1 MKKQQKNM
9 LEEPLANYEKAELD
23 LLKEGLKRSHTE
35 RFLMM
40 ANLMKRNIMFRRASI
55 QHKSLPPSE

>member
-1 MKKQQKNM
+1 MKKQQKNI

-23 LLKEGLKRSHTE
+23 LLKEGLKRSYTE

-40 ANLMKRNIMFRRASI
+40 ANLMKRNIMFRKASI
-55 QHKSLPPSE
+55 QHKPFSPSE